1 MARRT
6 KKGGELQK
14 VFGTSA
20 LFSTAYGN
28 VGSSIY
34 YALGITAAFALGMTP
49 VVFVAAGILFT
60 LTALTYAENT
70 AAMPIAGGSSSF
82 SRRAFNEFVSF
93 TAGWALMLD
102 YIITVAISGY
112 FTVTY
117 LGIFY
122 EPLREWPGAAIG
134 GVVVIAVLV
143 AINVVGTREIA
154 RLNISFAVLDLATQI
169 LLVILGVAVLLDPK
183 ILVSNVE
190 LGVAPTNYQL
200 LYSFSLAVVAYTGI
214 ETVSSMSQEA
224 SDPGR
229 QVPRAIIMIVVAVL
243 TLYVGISAVSLSAYP
258 VEQVD
263 GRYVT
268 GIAEEYLLDPV
279 QGLVQAMPYE
289 GLKYVMGIYVGILA
303 STILVIATNAGIL
316 GVSRLTYSMGRHRQL
331 PRAISRLHPRF
342 FTPYVAIIGFGSIAA
357 ILCIP
362 EPAVYILGDLYA
374 FGSMIAFTV
383 SHVSLIALR
392 FKEPALERPFRAPL
406 NIRIKGRQ
414 VPLTAVLGGLGTFAA
429 WILVITTHPYAR
441 YIGFIWLLAGL
452 TLYVLYRRRNN
463 LSLTQ
468 TVTLGEEKLLEFEE
482 IEYRNILVPVTGD
495 RFSSEAMV
503 MALQLAHER
512 EASVEALY
520 VLELPMHLP
529 LDAQVPEQRKQAS
542 EVLEDMRAMADE
554 FGVELIP
561 IIIPARHA
569 GRAIVEEAR
578 RRKSEVIIMGV
589 ERKRRLGERLFGR
602 TVEYVLKNAP
612 CRVVVASSEKAAVA

>member
-1 MARRT
+1 LARRT
-6 KKGGELQK
+6 KKGELQK
-14 VFGTSA
+14 VFGTPA

-49 VVFVAAGILFT
+49 VVFVAAGILFA

-70 AAMPIAGGSSSF
+70 AAMPVAGGSSSF

-134 GVVVIAVLV
+134 GIVVIMVLV
-143 AINVVGTREIA
+143 AINVVGTREVA
-154 RLNISFAVLDLATQI
+154 RLNITFAVLDLATQVV
-169 LLVILGVAVLLDPK
+169 LVVLGTVVLLSPE
-183 ILVSNVE
+183 ILVSNVQ
-190 LGVAPTNYQL
+190 LGVAPTYYNL

-214 ETVSSMSQEA
+214 ETISSMSEEA

-229 QVPRAIIMIVVAVL
+229 QVPKSIILIVVAVL

-258 VEQVD
+258 VEEVN

-289 GLKYVMGIYVGILA
+289 GLKYVMAIYVGILA

-342 FTPYVAIIGFGSIAA
+342 FTPFVAIIGFGTIAA
-357 ILCIP
+357 VLCIP
-362 EPAVYILGDLYA
+362 KAAPYILGDLYA

-392 FKEPALERPFRAPL
+392 FKEPELERPFKAPL
-406 NIRIKGRQ
+406 NVTIRDRQ
-414 VPLTAVLGGLGTFAA
+414 VPLTAVVGGLGTFAA
-429 WILVITTHPYAR
+429 WILVISTHHYAR
-441 YIGFIWLLAGL
+441 YIGFAWLLVGL
-452 TLYVLYRRRNN
+452 TVYVFYRKRNN

-468 TVTLGEEKLLEFEE
+468 TVTLGEEKLLEFEG
-482 IEYRNILVPVTGD
+482 IEYRNILVPVIGD
-495 RFSSEAMV
+495 RFSTEAMV
-503 MALQLAHER
+503 MALQLAAER

-520 VLELPMHLP
+520 VLELPMNLP
-529 LDAQVPEQRKQAS
+529 LDAQVPELRREAS

-554 FGVELIP
+554 YGVELIP
-561 IIIPARHA
+561 KIIPARQA
-569 GRAIVEEAR
+569 GRAIVEEAK
-578 RRKSEVIIMGV
+578 RRKSEVIIIGV

-612 CRVVVASSEKAAVA
+612 CRVVVVTSEKAAAA

>member
-1 MARRT
+1 LARRT
-6 KKGGELQK
+6 KKGELQK
-14 VFGTSA
+14 VFGTPA

-49 VVFVAAGILFT
+49 VVFVAAGILFA

-70 AAMPIAGGSSSF
+70 AAMPVAGGSSSF

-122 EPLREWPGAAIG
+122 EPLQEWPGAAIG
-134 GVVVIAVLV
+134 GIVVIMVLV
-143 AINVVGTREIA
+143 AINVVGTREVA
-154 RLNISFAVLDLATQI
+154 RLNITFAVLDLATQVV
-169 LLVILGVAVLLDPK
+169 LVVLGTVVLLSPE
-183 ILVSNVE
+183 ILVSNVQ
-190 LGVAPTNYQL
+190 LGVAPTYYNL

-214 ETVSSMSQEA
+214 ETISSMSEEA

-229 QVPRAIIMIVVAVL
+229 QVPKSIILIVVAVL

-258 VEQVD
+258 VEEVN

-342 FTPYVAIIGFGSIAA
+342 FTPFVAIIGFGTIAA
-357 ILCIP
+357 VLCIP
-362 EPAVYILGDLYA
+362 KAAPYILGDLYA

-392 FKEPALERPFRAPL
+392 FKEPELERPFKAPL
-406 NIRIKGRQ
+406 NVTIRDRQ
-414 VPLTAVLGGLGTFAA
+414 VPLTAVVGGLGTFAA
-429 WILVITTHPYAR
+429 WILVISTHHYAR
-441 YIGFIWLLAGL
+441 YIGFAWLLVGL
-452 TLYVLYRRRNN
+452 TVYVFYRKRNN

-468 TVTLGEEKLLEFEE
+468 TVTLGEEKLLEFEG
-482 IEYRNILVPVTGD
+482 IEYRNILVPVIGD
-495 RFSSEAMV
+495 RFSTEAMV
-503 MALQLAHER
+503 MALQLAAER

-520 VLELPMHLP
+520 VLELPMNLP
-529 LDAQVPEQRKQAS
+529 LDAQVPELRREAS

-554 FGVELIP
+554 YGVELIP
-561 IIIPARHA
+561 KIIPARQA
-569 GRAIVEEAR
+569 GRAIVEEAK
-578 RRKSEVIIMGV
+578 RRKSEVIIIGV

-612 CRVVVASSEKAAVA
+612 CRVVVVTSEKAAAA

>member
-1 MARRT
+1 LARRT
-6 KKGGELQK
+6 KKGELQK
-14 VFGTSA
+14 VFGTPA

-49 VVFVAAGILFT
+49 VVFVAAGILFA

-70 AAMPIAGGSSSF
+70 AAMPVAGGSSSF

-134 GVVVIAVLV
+134 GIVVIMVLV
-143 AINVVGTREIA
+143 AINVVGTREVA
-154 RLNISFAVLDLATQI
+154 RLNITFAVLDLATQVV
-169 LLVILGVAVLLDPK
+169 LVVLGTVVLLSPE
-183 ILVSNVE
+183 ILVSNVQ
-190 LGVAPTNYQL
+190 LGVAPTYYNL

-214 ETVSSMSQEA
+214 ETISSMSEEA

-229 QVPRAIIMIVVAVL
+229 QVPKSIILIVVAVL

-258 VEQVD
+258 VEEVN

-342 FTPYVAIIGFGSIAA
+342 FTPFVAIIGFGTIAA
-357 ILCIP
+357 VLCIP
-362 EPAVYILGDLYA
+362 KAAPYILGDLYA

-392 FKEPALERPFRAPL
+392 FKEPELERPFKAPL
-406 NIRIKGRQ
+406 NVTIRDRQ
-414 VPLTAVLGGLGTFAA
+414 VPLTAVVGGLGTFAA
-429 WILVITTHPYAR
+429 WILVISTHHYAR
-441 YIGFIWLLAGL
+441 YIGFAWLLVGL
-452 TLYVLYRRRNN
+452 TVYVFYRKRNN

-468 TVTLGEEKLLEFEE
+468 TVTLGEEKLLEFEG
-482 IEYRNILVPVTGD
+482 IEYRNILVPVIGD
-495 RFSSEAMV
+495 RFSTEAMV
-503 MALQLAHER
+503 MALQLAAER

-520 VLELPMHLP
+520 VLELPMNLP
-529 LDAQVPEQRKQAS
+529 LDAQVPELRREAS

-554 FGVELIP
+554 YGVELIP
-561 IIIPARHA
+561 KIIPARQA
-569 GRAIVEEAR
+569 GRAIVEEAK
-578 RRKSEVIIMGV
+578 RRKSEVIIIGV

-612 CRVVVASSEKAAVA
+612 CRVVVVTSEKAAAA

>member
-1 MARRT
+1 LARRT
-6 KKGGELQK
+6 KKGELQK
-14 VFGTSA
+14 VFGTPA

-49 VVFVAAGILFT
+49 VVFVAAGILFA

-70 AAMPIAGGSSSF
+70 AAMPVAGGSSSF

-134 GVVVIAVLV
+134 GIVVIMVLV
-143 AINVVGTREIA
+143 AINVVGTREVA
-154 RLNISFAVLDLATQI
+154 RLNITFAVLDLATQVV
-169 LLVILGVAVLLDPK
+169 LVVLGTVVLLSPE
-183 ILVSNVE
+183 ILVSNVQ
-190 LGVAPTNYQL
+190 LGVAPTYYNL

-214 ETVSSMSQEA
+214 ETISSMSEEA

-229 QVPRAIIMIVVAVL
+229 QVPKSIILIVVAVL

-258 VEQVD
+258 VEEVN

-303 STILVIATNAGIL
+303 ATILVIATNAGIL

-342 FTPYVAIIGFGSIAA
+342 FTPFVAIIGFGTIAA
-357 ILCIP
+357 VLCIP
-362 EPAVYILGDLYA
+362 KAAPYILGDLYA

-392 FKEPALERPFRAPL
+392 FKEPELERPFKAPL
-406 NIRIKGRQ
+406 NVTIRDRQ
-414 VPLTAVLGGLGTFAA
+414 VPLTAVVGGLGTFAA
-429 WILVITTHPYAR
+429 WILVISTHHYAR
-441 YIGFIWLLAGL
+441 YIGFAWLLVGL
-452 TLYVLYRRRNN
+452 TVYVFYRKRNN

-468 TVTLGEEKLLEFEE
+468 TVTLGEEKLLEFEG
-482 IEYRNILVPVTGD
+482 IEYRNILVPVIGD
-495 RFSSEAMV
+495 RFSTEAMV
-503 MALQLAHER
+503 MALQLAAER

-520 VLELPMHLP
+520 VLELPMNLP
-529 LDAQVPEQRKQAS
+529 LDAQVPELRREAS

-554 FGVELIP
+554 YGVELIP
-561 IIIPARHA
+561 KIIPARQA
-569 GRAIVEEAR
+569 GRAIVEEAK
-578 RRKSEVIIMGV
+578 RRKSEVIIIGV

-612 CRVVVASSEKAAVA
+612 CRVVVVTSEKAAAA